1 MLLWFGHKS
10 EQLFGNGQKHVLPF
24 ISRQRYLAD
33 ANYIHQICIHTYIII
48 TLLKQYRSDI

>member
-1 MLLWFGHKS
+1 MLLWFSHKS